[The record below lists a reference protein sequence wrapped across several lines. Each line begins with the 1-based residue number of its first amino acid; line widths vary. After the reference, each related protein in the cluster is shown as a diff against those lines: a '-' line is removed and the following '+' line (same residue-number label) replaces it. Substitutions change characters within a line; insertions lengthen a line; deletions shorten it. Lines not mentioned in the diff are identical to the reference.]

1 MQKSLYLGRFFT
13 LLIKPYKGVLRTSE
27 EGVHGT
33 SLRDVLRASVVHI
46 CWSYMIDHKGKWR
59 SSHNVRMRHPQ
70 GVGRRR
76 HLVLHLW
83 KNGDFLRTLQRDVLI
98 ESYLKVLRKSVEA
111 ILRASVG
118 SVSWRYI
125 EYHRRPSIERL
136 FGISCGRKFADWVCR
151 WRNRVK
157 WID

>member
-1 MQKSLYLGRFFT
+1 MQKSLYLGRFFA
-13 LLIKPYKGVLRTSE
+13 LLIKSYIGVLTTSE

-76 HLVLHLW
+76 YLVLHLW
-83 KNGDFLRTLQRDVLI
+83 KYGEVLI
-98 ESYLKVLRKSVEA
+98 ESYLKVLRKLVEA
-111 ILRASVG
+111 ILRGSVG
-118 SVSWRYI
+118 SVSWRYK
-125 EYHRRPSIERL
+125 EYHRRPSIECL
-136 FGISCGRKFADWVCR
+136 FGISCGRKFAEWVCR

-157 WID
+157 WIDY